1 MGVQSVV
8 AFSLGPLA
16 IGLKAILAVSRG
28 FVSSSKDSSSFIT
41 RGVSGSSFVLEWL
54 FVPKFSVSLL
64 MVGIGPVLDLF
75 VV

>member
-1 MGVQSVV
+1 M
-8 AFSLGPLA
+8 
-16 IGLKAILAVSRG
+16 
-28 FVSSSKDSSSFIT
+28 SSSKDSSSFIT